1 METEIWQVLWS
12 AIALIF
18 VIEGMMP
25 FLSPRTWRGWLLSVI
40 NMSDKQLRLIGLFSM
55 LFGVILLYL
64 VR

>member
-18 VIEGMMP
+18 VIEGIMP
-25 FLSPRTWRGWLLSVI
+25 FLSPQTWRSWLLSVI
-40 NMSDKQLRLIGLFSM
+40 SMSDNQLRWIGLSSM

-64 VR
+64 R